1 MKRFVLLRHEL
12 PDDAGRPSHWDLMFE
27 RDESDRLWTWSLAEL
42 PRADGPVAA
51 LRLPDHRRDYLDYEG
66 PVSGNR
72 GTVRRWDAG
81 TYRILRNDEGDWL
94 LQLNGQ
100 RLQGQLRLAR
110 LITPDES
117 PASQRWNCWLTA
129 AWGDDKD

>member
-12 PDDAGRPSHWDLMFE
+12 PDDADRPSHWDLMFE

-51 LRLPDHRRDYLDYEG
+51 QRLPDHRRAYLDYEG

-72 GTVRRWDAG
+72 GTVRRWDTG
-81 TYRILRNDEGDWL
+81 TCRCLRDDEGEL
-94 LQLNGQ
+94 LFQLNGQ
-100 RLQGQLRLAR
+100 RLRGQLRLER
-110 LITPDES
+110 LVSPDE
-117 PASQRWNCWLTA
+117 PTTSQRWNCWFNA
-129 AWGDDKD
+129 AWGDDKG